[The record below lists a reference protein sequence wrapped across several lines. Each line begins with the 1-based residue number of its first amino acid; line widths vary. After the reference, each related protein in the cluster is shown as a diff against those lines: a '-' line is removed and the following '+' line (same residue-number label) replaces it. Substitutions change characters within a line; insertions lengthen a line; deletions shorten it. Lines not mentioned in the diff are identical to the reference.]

1 MRYIRTIGLIL
12 IDIFII
18 NFSYIFGMYLRF
30 DGNLPRE
37 YLDRYLEFAIYITVF
52 QIVVFII
59 MGLYKTLWRYASI
72 EEFVRA
78 LGAVVI
84 SNLVVTAGMLIAINK
99 DIPRSV
105 YVIALV
111 FESVLIPGIRLTSRA
126 KYSFID
132 NKSSNKTNSR
142 PKRTLVI
149 GAGEA
154 GVLVVKE
161 LNKHHEILNVPIGF
175 IDDDIN
181 KKNRIIKGVPVLGTR
196 EDIEEI
202 VKEYDIEE
210 IIVALPSAQDND
222 TRDILQ
228 RCNRTKIKT
237 KLIPGYYT
245 VIDEKN
251 FDLSK
256 MREVQIEDLLG
267 REEVHLD
274 LDSLKDFIQGKVIM
288 VTGAGGS
295 IGSELCRQIIKFNPK
310 KMVMVDIY
318 ENNIYN
324 IQMELMRNYK
334 NPPIEVLIDS
344 IRDASRMD
352 LIFDEYRP
360 EIVFHAAAHKHVPLM
375 EDSPV
380 SAIKNNVFGTLN
392 LLVCSDRY
400 NVKKFVNIST
410 DKAVNPTSVMGCTKR
425 ICEIM
430 IQTMDK
436 QSKTD
441 FVAVRFGNVLGSNG
455 SVIPLFKEQ
464 IKNGG
469 PVTVTHPDIIRYFM
483 TIPEACQLVLQ
494 AGAIAKGGEIFI
506 LDMGEPVRIVDLAE
520 KLIELSGFVP
530 NQDIKIEFTGL
541 RPGEKLYE
549 ELILDLENSCKTDFE
564 KIFIEKPVTH
574 DKDRLNKGLD
584 QLKNDLDSKDYLV
597 LLEDLKYIVP
607 NFTPERLEDNK

>member
-1 MRYIRTIGLIL
+1 MRYLRTITLVL
-12 IDIFII
+12 LDIIII
-18 NFSYIFGMYLRF
+18 NFSYLFGLYLRF
-30 DGNLPRE
+30 DGSLPDI
-37 YLDRYLEFAIYITVF
+37 YLKIYLKHAPYITVF
-52 QIVVFII
+52 CIIVFFV

-72 EEFVRA
+72 EEFIRA
-78 LGAVVI
+78 EFAVVI
-84 SNLVVTAGMLIAINK
+84 ANIIVVSGMLISINM
-99 DIPRSV
+99 DLPRSI
-105 YVIALV
+105 YVIGLV
-111 FESVLIPGIRLTSRA
+111 FQSALIPGVRLLSRA
-126 KYSFID
+126 KYSLFD
-132 NKSSNKTNSR
+132 TKAHNKPGKKPKKT
-142 PKRTLVI
+142 LII

-161 LNKHHEILNVPIGF
+161 LNKHAEILNIPIGF

-181 KKNRIIKGVPVLGTR
+181 KKNKNIKGVPVLGTR
-196 EDIEEI
+196 DDIEKV
-202 VKEYDIEE
+202 VKDYGIEE
-210 IIVALPSAQDND
+210 IIVALPSAKEND
-222 TRDILQ
+222 TREILQ

-267 REEVHLD
+267 RDEVHLD
-274 LDSLKDFIQGKVIM
+274 QESLKDFINDKVILI
-288 VTGAGGS
+288 TGAGGS

-310 KMVMVDIY
+310 KMIMLDIY

-324 IQMELMRNYK
+324 IQMELVRKYK

-344 IRDASRMD
+344 IRDKERMESV
-352 LIFDEYRP
+352 FEKYRP

-375 EDSPV
+375 EDSPI
-380 SAIKNNVFGTLN
+380 SAVKNNVFGTLN
-392 LLVCSDRY
+392 ILKCSDKY

-430 IQTMDK
+430 IQTMNVE
-436 QSKTD
+436 SKTD

-483 TIPEACQLVLQ
+483 TIPEACQLVMQ

-520 KLIELSGFVP
+520 KLIELSGFIP

-549 ELILDLENSCKTDFE
+549 ELILDLDNSTKTEFE
-564 KIFIEKPVTH
+564 KIFIEKPVIH
-574 DKDRLNKGLD
+574 DKKKLEDGLNK
-584 QLKNDLDSKDYLV
+584 LKGDLNQKDYNVILK
-597 LLEDLKYIVP
+597 DLKYIVP
-607 NFTPERLEDNK
+607 NFTPERLEK